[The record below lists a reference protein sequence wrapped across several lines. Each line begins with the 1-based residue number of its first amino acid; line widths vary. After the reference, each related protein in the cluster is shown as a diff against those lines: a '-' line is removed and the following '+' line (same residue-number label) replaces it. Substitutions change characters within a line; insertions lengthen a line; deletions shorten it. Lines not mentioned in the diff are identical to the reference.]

1 MVVALIE
8 EVDIIDLADVYELSP
23 GEDIIAVA
31 EALMLESRNHLR
43 AFNRTLG
50 FQDVVYEPVPA
61 INYILA

>member
-31 EALMLESRNHLR
+31 EALML
-43 AFNRTLG
+43 
-50 FQDVVYEPVPA
+50 
-61 INYILA
+61 